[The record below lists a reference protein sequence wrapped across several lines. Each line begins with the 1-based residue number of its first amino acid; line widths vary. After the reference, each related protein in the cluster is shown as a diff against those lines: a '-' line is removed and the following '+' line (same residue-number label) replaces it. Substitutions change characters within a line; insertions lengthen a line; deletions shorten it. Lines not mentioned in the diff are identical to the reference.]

1 MLRTADNVFS
11 VVLDDN
17 TKTALPG
24 ALDVVTDL
32 NLPAGSICAVD
43 AGMRHL
49 TTPAALAAAKRYR
62 LVQGRGAGKSLM
74 MSPMIT
80 IEGSTLS
87 SSKHKVAVQQVSIVG
102 YNGTTG
108 SLPKAADTDFFIKI
122 RKNDNDAA
130 NRSQPMSL
138 FAGPVKTDATPT
150 QAELAFALAGN
161 GIVNFAKEPANGYL
175 TFSTLSDEAGAAVT
189 GTLVNLEF
197 TKGSREVVSDTLNVT
212 ITNVAVGDAIKV
224 AAATTSSVYLVTA
237 VENGTTTTPAKI
249 TLSYAFQEAS
259 ATVAKATARRIAAV
273 DLDASECGVRMTG
286 VQADFNVNSF
296 RDYYVNRFTVTFSDP
311 STLITTTGAQSGS
324 GVWQQVAMDEY
335 MSYGFEGENSMLGV
349 PPRMRDQEVIEGGKY
364 GCIEISWSEP
374 IQGLV
379 SLQGGKGSV
388 LFYVNLNTATGALGA
403 ASTGSKLVTVLGF
416 IAADVQQ

>member
-17 TKTALPG
+17 TITALPG

-49 TTPAALAAAKRYR
+49 TSAGALAAAKRYR

-80 IEGSTLS
+80 IEGTTLS
-87 SSKHKVAVQQVSIVG
+87 ASKHKLAVQQVSTVG
-102 YNGTTG
+102 FNGTTG
-108 SLPKAADTDFFIKI
+108 SLPVAAETDFYIKI

-150 QAELAFALAGN
+150 QAELAEALVSN

-175 TFSTLSDEAGAAVT
+175 TFEMLNAGARTAAHSGA
-189 GTLVNLEF
+189 GTLTF
-197 TKGSREVVSDTLNVT
+197 TKGSREVVASAATAT
-212 ITNVAVGDAIKV
+212 TNVVAGDLISI
-224 AAATTSSVYLVTA
+224 AAATTTAVYLVTA
-237 VENGTTTTPAKI
+237 KDAGGSLTLSVPYQGATTTI
-249 TLSYAFQEAS
+249 TAS
-259 ATVAKATARRIAAV
+259 AANIRVAATTAAAA
-273 DLDASECGVRMTG
+273 ASGVRLTG

-311 STLITTTGAQSGS
+311 STLITTSGAQSGS

-349 PPRMRDQEVIEGGKY
+349 PPRLRDQEVIEGGKY

-388 LFYVNLNTATGALGA
+388 LFYVNLNTSTGALGA
-403 ASTGSKLVTVLGF
+403 ASTGSKLVTILGF
-416 IAADVQQ
+416 AAGDVQQ

>member
-11 VVLDDN
+11 VVLDNN

-49 TTPAALAAAKRYR
+49 TSAGALAAAGRYR

-80 IEGSTLS
+80 IEGTTLS
-87 SSKHKVAVQQVSIVG
+87 ASKHKVAVQQVSTVG

-108 SLPKAADTDFFIKI
+108 ALPVAADTDFYIKI

-150 QAELAFALAGN
+150 QAELAFALRLN
-161 GIVNFAKEPANGYL
+161 GVANFAKEPANGYL
-175 TFSTLSDEAGAAVT
+175 TFDVICDNAGVATPAGVGTVT
-189 GTLVNLEF
+189 ATA
-197 TKGSREVVSDTLNVT
+197 GSRV
-212 ITNVAVGDAIKV
+212 ITTSGATPATTFAVGDAIRLGTGT
-224 AAATTSSVYLVTA
+224 ADPIYLVTA
-237 VENGTTTTPAKI
+237 VSNADQTITVDTPI
-249 TLSYAFQEAS
+249 VTS
-259 ATVAKATARRIAAV
+259 ATLTAGNAESIAAANLATAN
-273 DLDASECGVRMTG
+273 CGVTLTG
-286 VQADFNVNSF
+286 VQADFDVNAF
-296 RDYYVNRFTVTFSDP
+296 RDYYVNRFTVTFSDS

-403 ASTGSKLVTVLGF
+403 ASTGSKLVTILGF
-416 IAADVQQ
+416 AAGDVQQ

>member
-24 ALDVVTDL
+24 ALAVVTDQ
-32 NLPAGSICAVD
+32 NLPKGSICAVD

-49 TTPAALAAAKRYR
+49 NSAIALGKEDRFR

-74 MSPMIT
+74 ISPMIT
-80 IEGSTLS
+80 RASAIISTS
-87 SSKHKVAVQQVSIVG
+87 NHKLPVQQVSIVG
-102 YNGTTG
+102 FNGTTG
-108 SLPKAADTDFFIKI
+108 SLPAANETDFYIKI

-138 FAGPVKTDATPT
+138 FAGPVRTDATAS
-150 QAELAFALAGN
+150 QEELAFALVKN
-161 GIVNFAKEPANGYL
+161 GIANFKDEPANNYL
-175 TFSTLSDEAGAAVT
+175 AFDVISDGTEAAIGTATLAATNGSRALTYSAAHSLVVGDLVFIAGATYKVEAVP
-189 GTLVNLEF
+189 
-197 TKGSREVVSDTLNVT
+197 
-212 ITNVAVGDAIKV
+212 
-224 AAATTSSVYLVTA
+224 
-237 VENGTTTTPAKI
+237 TTTTV
-249 TLSYAFQEAS
+249 TLSTPFEGT
-259 ATVAKATARRIAAV
+259 TVAALATGTAYATTHGKLTAATNF
-273 DLDASECGVRMTG
+273 GVRLTG

-296 RDYYVNRFTVTFSDP
+296 RDYYVNRFTVTFSNV
-311 STLITTTGAQSGS
+311 STLVTTSGARTGS

-349 PPRMRDQEVIEGGKY
+349 PPRMRDQEVIEDGKY
-364 GCIEISWSEP
+364 GCVEISWTES

-388 LFYVNLNTATGALGA
+388 LFYVNLAANGSLGA
-403 ASTGSKLVTVLGF
+403 TSTGSKLVTVLGKA
-416 IAADVQQ
+416 AADVQQ